1 MKHLRQVA
9 VIAGI
14 VLASTGQVIAGQT
27 ISKSFQG
34 ITAVELDFVSGDA
47 IIHGGKGTQ
56 VTLELTF
63 SYDQDCFEPRIEQR
77 GDHLILEEDFHGY
90 SCSGHSTWH
99 LTVPADLN
107 IDFSSASGDLDLT
120 GVNGEFDLSSA
131 SGDLTLTDSKGEFEI
146 DNASG
151 RILITRCSG
160 EFDIDNASGRI
171 SLKDISGDIDLD
183 NASGRIVIDN
193 ASGRFRIDNAS
204 GDVDARGLQVD
215 HRSSFSTAS
224 GDIEIS
230 LARSLTQDV
239 TLSSASGDALLNY
252 AGHPV
257 RGTFEF
263 QARADRGHI
272 ESPFPFDSEAEFSGD
287 WGRSR
292 WGAAV
297 YVKKIFTRGAEGPR
311 VLLRTGTGSVVLREN

>member
-9 VIAGI
+9 LIAGI

-34 ITAVELDFVSGDA
+34 ITAVELDFVSGAA

-63 SYDQDCFEPRIEQR
+63 SYDQDCFKPRIEQR

-107 IDFSSASGDLDLT
+107 VEFSSASGNLDLT
-120 GVNGEFDLSSA
+120 GVNGEFELSSA

-146 DNASG
+146 Y
-151 RILITRCSG
+151 
-160 EFDIDNASGRI
+160 NASGRI
-171 SLKDISGDIDLD
+171 SLKDSNGDIDLD
-183 NASGRIVIDN
+183 NASGRIVIDH

-252 AGHPV
+252 AGHPM

-263 QARADRGHI
+263 QARAGRGHI